1 MSVAVMA
8 SKAADTFQKVVT
20 SKDELRAL
28 MGQPNERAVKK
39 QLSALD
45 PHSRSFIER
54 SPFLLLATMSA
65 SGSCDVSPKGD
76 AAGFVTIL
84 DDKTIAIPDR
94 RGNKRLDG
102 LMNILDNPHAGTIFL
117 IPGVNETLRVNGSA
131 RVVQDEDLLER
142 MAVQGQRP
150 QVAIVISVE
159 ECFLHCPKAFLRS
172 DLWNP
177 QHFAERDAL
186 PTIARVITDQM
197 RPPGLTDE
205 EHRRL
210 IAEAEANLVDSC
222 KLLY

>member
-1 MSVAVMA
+1 MPATATTVVE
-8 SKAADTFQKVVT
+8 TFHKVVT
-20 SKDELRAL
+20 SKEDLRAI
-28 MGQPNERAVKK
+28 MGHPNERAVQK
-39 QLSALD
+39 QQSALD
-45 PHSRSFIER
+45 VHCRNFIER

-65 SGSCDVSPKGD
+65 SGNCDVSPKGD

-84 DDKTIAIPDR
+84 DEKTIAIPDR

-102 LMNILDNPHAGTIFL
+102 LMNILDNPRAGMIFL

-131 RVVQDEDLLER
+131 RVVQDEGLLER

-150 QVAIVISVE
+150 QVAIVVTVE

-177 QHFAERDAL
+177 EHFAERGAL
-186 PTIARVITDQM
+186 PTIARVITDQI

-205 EHRRL
+205 EHQRL